1 MFHHIQVQI
10 YLIET
15 FSVLVTN
22 YKIVDRLIEEIDQP
36 ILWALEDVSVCTR
49 NSGLPMPYFSCRQT
63 HVVFTHQNSIFVNE
77 DEYYP
82 LLCRYDAMSRS

>member
-1 MFHHIQVQI
+1 MFHHIQVQV

-22 YKIVDRLIEEIDQP
+22 YKIVDRLVEEIDQT
-36 ILWALEDVSVCTR
+36 ILWALEDVSVCMR
-49 NSGLPMPYFSCRQT
+49 NWGLALPYFSCRQA

-82 LLCRYDAMSRS
+82 LLCRCDAMSRS